1 MFKMAGLVL
10 KTIVTIL
17 VVFSVPFIIPL
28 FLKLLLN
35 WGAFEN
41 LEELKEI
48 ISILNNKY
56 TLIYICIGITLIG
69 IYFHKWNGFKVV
81 TLDLLKGMKL
91 KFEHGENSLSAELAK
106 AEVHESEKKK
116 EAVSEILDSNKDID
130 TTVFNQEVR
139 QALGIQG
146 KKNKNTKCNECDKI
160 EIIQENVKLR
170 NFAAYN
176 MLNRDARTA
185 LHVIYN
191 ENYMK
196 KEEFK
201 SQIIKGYKKRNKK
214 NIKLAR
220 QDINKIAQN
229 KYDTIY
235 DGLKFLNIIE
245 PSEDDTIIKLTKEG
259 KEFVEKYIEKEEEVV

>member
-1 MFKMAGLVL
+1 MLKIAGLVL

-35 WGAFEN
+35 WGVFNN
-41 LEELKEI
+41 LEEIKEI
-48 ISILNNKY
+48 ICIFNNKY
-56 TLIYICIGITLIG
+56 TLIYIGIGIILIA
-69 IYFHKWNGFKVV
+69 IYFHKWDSFKDV

-91 KFEHGENSLSAELAK
+91 KVEHGDNSLSAELAK

-116 EAVSEILDSNKDID
+116 EAVIEIIDSNKELD
-130 TTVFNQEVR
+130 TTLFNKEVR
-139 QALGIQG
+139 QALGIQRN
-146 KKNKNTKCNECDKI
+146 KNNNTKCSECDKI
-160 EIIQENVKLR
+160 EVEEENVNLR

-176 MLNRDARTA
+176 MLNRDARIA

-201 SQIIKGYKKRNKK
+201 KQIIQGYKKRNKK

-220 QDINKIAQN
+220 QDINKIAKN

-245 PSEDDTIIKLTKEG
+245 PSEDDTIVKLTKEG
-259 KEFVEKYIEKEEEVV
+259 KKFVEKYIEKEEVV